1 MQNLENHH
9 IMRLFFQR
17 QLLSLNL
24 LSLTDRFLSLY
35 SPNMK
40 KKKKNTT
47 WWSSKSWAMAAECP
61 LIFTAASD
69 KNEFSIVRVC
79 FKFKALII
87 LMGKHFRS
95 NILNLKLQ
103 DCLKDGALEV
113 VTNVNGYRAKN
124 WKIIAGITATGV
136 NHVLCISYGLYTAT
150 WVWYIQESVF
160 TVQHF

>member
-1 MQNLENHH
+1 
-9 IMRLFFQR
+9 
-17 QLLSLNL
+17 
-24 LSLTDRFLSLY
+24 
-35 SPNMK
+35 
-40 KKKKNTT
+40 
-47 WWSSKSWAMAAECP
+47 
-61 LIFTAASD
+61 
-69 KNEFSIVRVC
+69 
-79 FKFKALII
+79 
-87 LMGKHFRS
+87 MGKHFRS

-136 NHVLCISYGLYTAT
+136 NHVLCISYGLYTAA